1 MLPIALQIRTIH
13 EAMRPG
19 FDSAVG
25 WSGRSFAALALGG
38 GLSAFAVMATFGPPT
53 RALRAGEI
61 PASYHETLVE
71 AGVLEPDERIQFF
84 YSRGLLSIL
93 DGGNLF
99 TDTRVVSYE
108 SAGGEISVVSV
119 SYPEIL
125 DLQVAY
131 SESFLD
137 DTVLTITTMR
147 GEEFFLIV
155 SAEDGRDREFV
166 SELRARLPARR
177 RQ

>member
-1 MLPIALQIRTIH
+1 
-13 EAMRPG
+13 MRPG

-25 WSGRSFAALALGG
+25 WGARSFAALVLGSS
-38 GLSAFAVMATFGPPT
+38 LTAFLVMATFGPPT
-53 RALRAGEI
+53 RALRAGEV
-61 PASYHETLVE
+61 PPSYHEALVE
-71 AGVLEPDERIQFF
+71 AGVLEPDEEIQFF
-84 YSRGLLSIL
+84 YSAGLFSIL
-93 DGGNLF
+93 DDGNLF

-108 SAGGEISVVSV
+108 SAGGELYVASASF
-119 SYPEIL
+119 PEIL

-131 SESFLD
+131 SKGFLD

-166 SELRARLPARR
+166 SALRARLPAR
-177 RQ
+177 